1 MPKPQTKRWRD
12 RVLKQTGG
20 GRGVQRSCRAPSA
33 SRPPGEAGDAPGP
46 PALGPLTGRWGRRR
60 CPRLARGPVT
70 LLSRGALEDT
80 GLACRP
86 RRSRHSSQPGLP
98 SRSRLLEGACPATS
112 TDLKVL
118 ERLAR
123 EPRLF
128 PYPWGYVRG
137 PDWCLKPQIVPNP
150 TYTMLFSTCPYDKVC
165 QAGRARD

>member
-1 MPKPQTKRWRD
+1 MPKTQTKRWRD

-20 GRGVQRSCRAPSA
+20 GRGGAEELPSA
-33 SRPPGEAGDAPGP
+33 QRVTSARRSRRRSRTPRTRPADREVGEAAVSPPGSGPSDAPEQ
-46 PALGPLTGRWGRRR
+46 
-60 CPRLARGPVT
+60 
-70 LLSRGALEDT
+70 GALEDT

-98 SRSRLLEGACPATS
+98 SRSRLLEGACSATS
-112 TDLKVL
+112 MDLQVL

-123 EPRLF
+123 EPRLS

-137 PDWCLKPQIVPNP
+137 PDWCLKPQIVPNL